1 MGRVGAWNSPV
12 HTASLV
18 MALGRA
24 VPAVPLSSGAVR
36 GTSQW
41 LGRRLRSVGFQAE
54 DVVAGIS
61 AGIAVVTG
69 SSEACEHQLSS

>member
-41 LGRRLRSVGFQAE
+41 LGRRLRSVEFQAE
-54 DVVAGIS
+54 DVAGIY